1 MPCCFQ
7 ITLEGNGF
15 HISFSPKS
23 TLIRKERKISF
34 LKRRT
39 ELNLEDQSSLYST
52 VDIDDR
58 NNCRPSSAKSENKHI
73 ILDTSEQALSS
84 SYCNNQDSNTED
96 HSSTNR
102 NTSDQNLFI
111 SMTESDSENSEID
124 IARLKKKKIK
134 KQVVVKV
141 KG

>member
-1 MPCCFQ
+1 M
-7 ITLEGNGF
+7 
-15 HISFSPKS
+15 
-23 TLIRKERKISF
+23 
-34 LKRRT
+34 
-39 ELNLEDQSSLYST
+39 NLEDQSSLYST

-73 ILDTSEQALSS
+73 IIDTSEQALSS
-84 SYCNNQDSNTED
+84 SYFNNQDSNTED

-111 SMTESDSENSEID
+111 FMTESDSENSDID

-134 KQVVVKV
+134 K
-141 KG
+141 